1 MFAARLTPCPFKTN
15 SKCATTRTV
24 RWFVF
29 SKSAA
34 YSCECELVCRSV
46 RIAEAHQWAKA
57 HFLVGARIDLATQA
71 QAAENMA
78 FDLEKVQ
85 NIADRVARSSGLEVV
100 DVEVSGGGKHRTL
113 RVFIDRPGAAPA
125 ADRPDGVTH
134 EDCAK
139 FSREFGTI
147 VDVEDAFPGG
157 SYVLEVSSPGL
168 DRKLTKAADFERFR
182 GQRVKLMTREPVD
195 NNRHF
200 EGKLESFE
208 NGKLLLDLSAARK
221 KKMRPKEGESSR
233 VEIELRNVE
242 KANLVPEI

>member
-1 MFAARLTPCPFKTN
+1 MVGSAI
-15 SKCATTRTV
+15 RTQ
-24 RWFVF
+24 
-29 SKSAA
+29 
-34 YSCECELVCRSV
+34 
-46 RIAEAHQWAKA
+46 I
-57 HFLVGARIDLATQA
+57 
-71 QAAENMA
+71 AENMA
-78 FDLEKVQ
+78 FDLEKVRQ
-85 NIADRVARSSGLEVV
+85 IAERVAGSSGLEVV
-100 DVEVSGGGKHRTL
+100 EVEVCGAGKHRML

-125 ADRPDGVTH
+125 ADHLYEDRPDGVTH
-134 EDCAK
+134 EDCSK

-182 GQRVKLMTREPVD
+182 GCRVKLTTREPVD

-221 KKMRPKEGESSR
+221 SKKKMSPKEGAAPK
-233 VEIELRNVE
+233 VEIELGNVE